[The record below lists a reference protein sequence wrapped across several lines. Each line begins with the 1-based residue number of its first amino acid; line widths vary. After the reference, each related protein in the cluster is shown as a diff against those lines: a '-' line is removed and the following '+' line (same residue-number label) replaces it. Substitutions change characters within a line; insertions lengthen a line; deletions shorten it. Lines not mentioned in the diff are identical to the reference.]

1 MDNMTDPRIPI
12 MHATYVHGTY
22 KYNFKSDLFLADLNC
37 RHHYLQNIKKK
48 HSQLSKE
55 NNIT

>member
-22 KYNFKSDLFLADLNC
+22 TYNFKSDLFLADLNC
-37 RHHYLQNIKKK
+37 LRHHYLQNIKKT
-48 HSQLSKE
+48 LTVE
-55 NNIT
+55 

>member
-22 KYNFKSDLFLADLNC
+22 TYNFKSDLFLADLNC
-37 RHHYLQNIKKK
+37 LRHHYLQNIKKNT
-48 HSQLSKE
+48 HS
-55 NNIT
+55 